1 MGRDLLQPGSESDP
15 FRKAAE
21 ARLDVPLGRLL
32 LEGPAQ
38 TLQATDQAQPAILFV
53 SLALLGLLASNGA
66 SPQAVAGHSLGEF
79 AGLVAAQALDPLDAL
94 AAVQSRGRAMAAAAP
109 KGTGMAAVL
118 GLDDE
123 TVTRLCTDTG
133 DVVAANFN
141 APGQVVVSGTD
152 QALDLITPRLEQAG
166 ARRVI
171 RLPVSG
177 AFHSPLMARA
187 AETFRREWAAIPLQ
201 RLERPQV
208 FNADGDVH
216 VEATEV
222 RELMVGQLTG
232 PVRWTATVRRLQQL
246 GIDRFVEVGPGRTLT
261 GLVKKI
267 LPGAVVHNIED
278 MSAVRDYLRAT
289 HGG

>member
-1 MGRDLLQPGSESDP
+1 MGRDLLQPGSESEP
-15 FRKAAE
+15 FRQAAE
-21 ARLDVPLGRLL
+21 ARLHMALGRLL
-32 LEGPAQ
+32 LEGPER

-53 SLALLGLLASNGA
+53 SLALLALLASNGA
-66 SPQAVAGHSLGEF
+66 QPQAVAGHSLGEF
-79 AGLVAAQALDPLDAL
+79 AALVAAHALSPLDAL
-94 AAVQSRGRAMAAAAP
+94 AAVQARGRAMAAAAP
-109 KGTGMAAVL
+109 GGTGMAAVL
-118 GLDDE
+118 GLEDE
-123 TVTRLCTDTG
+123 TVVRICAETG

-152 QALDLITPRLEQAG
+152 RALDLITPRLQREG

-187 AETFRREWAAIPLQ
+187 ADAFRTDWAEIPLH
-201 RLERPQV
+201 RLDRPQV

-216 VEATEV
+216 AEPAEV
-222 RELMVGQLTG
+222 RELMVGQLMG

-278 MSAVRDYLRAT
+278 MSGVHDYLRAT